1 MLYRGRPREAGLLV
15 RGALAVALE
24 HDLHDPAL
32 RAYNNVVADAWYS
45 CRFREELA
53 LIDEALDYAR
63 RTGERLWELVFL
75 IGTVGG
81 LDFLGRWDE
90 ALANV
95 QASEAHASTEYAR
108 GLLIWAALIHLRRG
122 DVREAREIIDRH
134 ADIGLSGNIEFSQGH
149 AAIAATVLA
158 AEGRYEEALH
168 EATRALT
175 RPVSAWWIYFHALEV
190 AVALPDADAARQL
203 MTRVEE
209 ATRGKGW
216 GVVDAELARV
226 RARFPE
232 HDAIA
237 ELEESERRYREF
249 EAPFQ
254 TAVVQA
260 ERAEQLVAAGRADE
274 AARLFAEAR
283 DTFERLRAI
292 PWLHRVEAGLG
303 REQVVA

>member
-1 MLYRGRPREAGLLV
+1 
-15 RGALAVALE
+15 
-24 HDLHDPAL
+24 
-32 RAYNNVVADAWYS
+32 
-45 CRFREELA
+45 
-53 LIDEALDYAR
+53 
-63 RTGERLWELVFL
+63 
-75 IGTVGG
+75 
-81 LDFLGRWDE
+81 
-90 ALANV
+90 
-95 QASEAHASTEYAR
+95 
-108 GLLIWAALIHLRRG
+108 
-122 DVREAREIIDRH
+122 
-134 ADIGLSGNIEFSQGH
+134 
-149 AAIAATVLA
+149 
-158 AEGRYEEALH
+158 
-168 EATRALT
+168 
-175 RPVSAWWIYFHALEV
+175 
-190 AVALPDADAARQL
+190 